1 MTPRQL
7 QILQHSLGCDQYGR
21 NDHPEVRIPNP
32 PYYRNHFCAGGKDEE
47 VCRELVALGYMAQ
60 HETTQWLPYFNCSAT
75 KAGIAA
81 MKAESPAP
89 PKLTR
94 SQKRYREFLDASD
107 AFGCTFREFL
117 TLQTTDWYKNLKN
130 GVCA

>member
-1 MTPRQL
+1 MTEHKSSEITGGDPL
-7 QILQHSLGCDQYGR
+7 FTVTDAGR
-21 NDHPEVRIPNP
+21 
-32 PYYRNHFCAGGKDEE
+32 
-47 VCRELVALGYMAQ
+47 
-60 HETTQWLPYFNCSAT
+60 
-75 KAGIAA
+75 IA
-81 MKAESPAP
+81 MEKESPAP

-130 GVCA
+130 GVSA